1 MMMSAEVERMD
12 SLDGWVAIRSD
23 IFEDRE
29 THNIRFLVQWS
40 EEEFKFA
47 VICHNRTL
55 QQQRRR
61 RRRRMV
67 EEEEEEEGGIESSWA
82 AMFSAC
88 ELKHIHQQLSG
99 SADALC
105 GFLPELSAFTRP
117 GLWDTLLRRS
127 WHEHEHEREREVEGV
142 CVYLEKYLSTAVD
155 VCGVKILLETLF
167 PQEEEEEEE
176 DKYCE
181 NLQEFKRRAMEEQ
194 VRRAKERVN
203 TVSTPV

>member
-1 MMMSAEVERMD
+1 MD
-12 SLDGWVAIRSD
+12 SLDGWVAIKGD

-40 EEEFKFA
+40 EAEFKFA

-55 QQQRRR
+55 QQQRK
-61 RRRRMV
+61 RRMKKV
-67 EEEEEEEGGIESSWA
+67 EEDEEGRESSWA
-82 AMFSAC
+82 AMFSSS
-88 ELKHIHQQLSG
+88 ELKHLHQQLSG
-99 SADALC
+99 SGDALC

-117 GLWDTLLRRS
+117 GFWDYLLTRS
-127 WHEHEHEREREVEGV
+127 WQESEQEREQERERSVDTV
-142 CVYLEKYLSTAVD
+142 CVRLERYFSTAVD

-167 PQEEEEEEE
+167 PQEEDGEE

-194 VRRAKERVN
+194 VMRARSTVT
-203 TVSTPV
+203 TVSSPN